1 MLHEALVEILYHN
14 VIAKDTITLD
24 EWLEKTETITKEEV
38 VDVAKQIELDMYLF
52 LNWNGGAKVMEKIL
66 FEQLQEELYYEK
78 LANGLDVYIL
88 PKKGFNKS
96 FATFTTKYGSV
107 DNHFKSLK
115 SKSLLRYRME
125 LLIS

>member
-1 MLHEALVEILYHN
+1 
-14 VIAKDTITLD
+14 
-24 EWLEKTETITKEEV
+24 
-38 VDVAKQIELDMYLF
+38 
-52 LNWNGGAKVMEKIL
+52 MEKIL

-88 PKKGFNKS
+88 PKHGFNKS

-115 SKSLLRYRME
+115 NKNLFKFLME
-125 LLIS
+125 LPIF